1 MTFQGTIL
9 LTLIGLLLLLWVL
22 DLVRRGRLYVGYGVI
37 FVLVTL
43 GIIVL
48 LSVPRLLT
56 FVTHLVGAV
65 FPTSALT
72 LLALCFVVFFLVYIL
87 TQVTLTTN
95 QLATLV
101 QELAILRAR
110 ETAQADARGEGGA
123 APAAKS
129 PEVVDRVGGT
139 GG

>member
-1 MTFQGTIL
+1 MTVQGMIL
-9 LTLIGLLLLLWVL
+9 LNLIGLLLLVWVL

-43 GIIVL
+43 GILVL
-48 LSVPRLLT
+48 LSAPRLLT
-56 FVTHLVGAV
+56 AVTHLVGAI

-72 LLALCFVVFFLVYIL
+72 LLALCFIVFFLVYIL

-110 ETAQADARGEGGA
+110 EAAQTLPAREGGCE
-123 APAAKS
+123 PAAKGR
-129 PEVVDRVGGT
+129 EVAGPVGGV